1 MRDSDFRSIAATLNG
16 AIWRWATL
24 CAVLIAIV
32 QTLVSYRHIGD
43 ELEDDLRQIGL
54 TQVPLF
60 AVSIWDI
67 EPRAVQWQLDNLVK
81 RDTIGFARLTVETG
95 QVFVAGDPE
104 LAHGRVPRRFEVPPP
119 ERLSGIIGVLE
130 VYSDPSAI
138 YREWLY
144 SVGLAILAY
153 GLLTLLICGIVAYVL
168 RRELEKPMRQI
179 AGFTRELT
187 PERLTTPLLLERP
200 GRRRRDEI
208 DLVVEGFRVLQDG
221 VDRHITNLDELVAV
235 RTRELEQALE
245 SIRRLSHVDSLTGCF
260 NRRHF
265 NEQIVRELERAERYG
280 RTLTILFC
288 DIDHFKRINDA
299 HGHLAGDEVLK
310 AVAGCFRTSLRD
322 GIDWAARYGG
332 EEFVIVLPE
341 TDLAE
346 ALLTAERLRR
356 LVAESLAVAVGDTV
370 LRVTA
375 SFGVAD
381 YHPGESMTQ
390 LLEEAD
396 RQLYRA
402 KAAGRNRVS
411 PSPPD

>member
-1 MRDSDFRSIAATLNG
+1 MNDPNFRSIAMTLNG
-16 AIWRWATL
+16 AIWRWASV
-24 CAVLIAIV
+24 CAVLIAIL
-32 QTLVSYRHIGD
+32 QTVVSYRHIGE

-54 TQVPLF
+54 AHVPLLS
-60 AVSIWDI
+60 VSIWDI
-67 EPRAVQWQLDNLVK
+67 EPRVVQWQLDNLVQ
-81 RDTIGFARLTVETG
+81 RGTIGFARLTVETG
-95 QVFVAGDPE
+95 QVFIAGDPGV
-104 LAHGRVPRRFEVPPP
+104 AQGAASRRFEVPPP
-119 ERLSGIIGVLE
+119 ERSTGVIGVLE
-130 VYSDPSAI
+130 VYSDPAAI

-153 GLLTLLICGIVAYVL
+153 GLLTLLICGVVTYVL
-168 RRELEKPMRQI
+168 RRELEMPMRQI
-179 AGFTRELT
+179 ADFTRELT
-187 PERLTTPLLLERP
+187 PERLTTPLLVERP
-200 GRRRRDEI
+200 GHRQRDEI
-208 DLVVEGFRVLQDG
+208 DLVVEGFQVLQEG
-221 VDRHITNLDELVAV
+221 VDRYIANLDELVAM
-235 RTRELEQALE
+235 RTRELEQAME

-280 RTLTILFC
+280 RTLTLLFC

-299 HGHLAGDEVLK
+299 HGHLAGDDVLK
-310 AVAGCFRTSLRD
+310 AVAGCFHNSLRD
-322 GIDWAARYGG
+322 GIDWVARYGG

-356 LVAESLAVAVGDTV
+356 LVAESLAVAVGNTV

-396 RQLYRA
+396 QQLYRA

-411 PSPPD
+411 PTPSS